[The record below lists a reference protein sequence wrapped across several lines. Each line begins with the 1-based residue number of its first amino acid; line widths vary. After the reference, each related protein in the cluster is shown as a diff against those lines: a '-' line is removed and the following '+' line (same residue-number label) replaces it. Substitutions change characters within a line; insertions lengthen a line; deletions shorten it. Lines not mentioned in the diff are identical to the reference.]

1 MMHKPYNPFMKTI
14 KVTLICCLLS
24 LGARAQTAD
33 MTQLILDIE
42 KLTQL
47 KGILSDMKTGYDIV
61 NGGYNTVK
69 SIQSGNFN
77 LHATFLNG
85 LNAVSPAVAHYGR
98 VADIILQQANLV
110 TEYNRYKQEFSQS
123 GSFSA
128 GELGY
133 MADVYTTL
141 LQQSLQNLS
150 RLTDILMAG
159 KLRMSDAERLQA
171 IDHIY
176 GDSADQYA
184 FLQNFDRQGVV
195 LSLQRSQDQNDTQT
209 LKQLY
214 GL

>member
-1 MMHKPYNPFMKTI
+1 MKTI
-14 KVTLICCLLS
+14 KLLFFLLCFS
-24 LGARAQTAD
+24 SFAKAQTAD
-33 MTQLILDIE
+33 LTQLVLDIE

-61 NGGYNTVK
+61 NGGYNQVK

-85 LNAVSPAVAHYGR
+85 LNAVSPTVAKYGR

-110 TEYNRYKQEFSQS
+110 VEYKRYQQEFQQS
-123 GSFSA
+123 GSFNAS
-128 GELGY
+128 ELGY
-133 MADVYTTL
+133 MANVYVTL

-150 RLTDILMAG
+150 KLTDILIAG
-159 KLRMSDAERLQA
+159 KLRMSDAERLKA
-171 IDHIY
+171 IDKIY
-176 GDSADQYA
+176 ADSSDQYS
-184 FLQNFDRQGVV
+184 FLQNFDRQGVT
-195 LSLQRSQDQNDTQT
+195 LSLQRSKDINDTQT

>member
-1 MMHKPYNPFMKTI
+1 MRTI
-14 KVTLICCLLS
+14 KILIFCCCLS
-24 LGARAQTAD
+24 LGARAQTSD
-33 MTQLILDIE
+33 LTQLILDIE

-61 NGGYNTVK
+61 NGGYNQVK
-69 SIQSGNFN
+69 SIESGNFN

-85 LNAVSPAVAHYGR
+85 LNAISPAVANYGR

-110 TEYNRYKQEFSQS
+110 TEYNRYKHEFNQS

-128 GELGY
+128 SELGY
-133 MADVYTTL
+133 MANVYTTL

-159 KLRMSDAERLQA
+159 KLRMSDAERLKA
-171 IDHIY
+171 IDKIY
-176 GDSADQYA
+176 ADSSDQYA
-184 FLQNFDRQGVV
+184 FLQSFDRQGIM
-195 LSLQRSQDQNDTQT
+195 LSLQRSKDQNDTNT